1 MAIKLLSLVTG
12 RRSNALKALA
22 LASAAG
28 PRLQQLMTTLVKA
41 FAKGKIKSFK
51 NIGENVEIQ
60 TLVAKFNPKEAA
72 QYTKSLVPLGF
83 PAIVDIQKLS
93 RATIRRKGEE
103 IAEHPMT
110 KVHGEIEAQEV
121 LQEHID
127 YLSKD
132 SFFQKAHREAK
143 KQDIIGR
150 SPEAREWYHDYAA
163 RYGTGFSYTQML
175 KEGGRRASRPMR
187 GKMMF
192 FKYRP
197 DIVETTYDLY
207 PLIFV
212 LDSKPNYFHGINFH
226 YIVPKFRAVLL
237 GEMFS
242 YLSNLNFD
250 LSTELNFRSFTN
262 AVGSNKK
269 FKFGKASL
277 RRYNYN
283 NIQSKIINVHPM
295 DWELAIMLNTEKFF
309 NEKDSRSTSQRVW
322 KETRVNVTSI

>member
-1 MAIKLLSLVTG
+1 MATQLLRLFTG
-12 RRSNALKALA
+12 KSNALKAFA

-28 PRLQQLMTTLVKA
+28 PRLQRLMTTLVKA

-51 NIGENVEIQ
+51 NIGENVEVQVIVGQ
-60 TLVAKFNPKEAA
+60 FNPKEAA

-83 PAIVDIQKLS
+83 PTITDVQKLT
-93 RATIRRKGEE
+93 RATLRRKGEE
-103 IAEHPMT
+103 LVEHPMV
-110 KVHGEIEAQEV
+110 KLREGEAQEV
-121 LQEHID
+121 LEEHID
-127 YLSKD
+127 YLQD
-132 SFFQKAHREAK
+132 ESFFQKAHREAK
-143 KQDIIGR
+143 KQDIVGR
-150 SPEAREWYHDYAA
+150 SPEAREWYHEYAA
-163 RYGTGFSYTQML
+163 RYGTSFSYTQML

-226 YIVPKFRAVLL
+226 YIVPKFRAILL

-250 LSTELNFRSFTN
+250 ISTELNFRSFKN
-262 AVGSNKK
+262 AVSENKK
-269 FKFGKASL
+269 FKFAKASL

-295 DWELAIMLNTEKFF
+295 DWELAIMVETSKFF
-309 NEKDSRSTSQRVW
+309 DKKNSRSTSQRVW